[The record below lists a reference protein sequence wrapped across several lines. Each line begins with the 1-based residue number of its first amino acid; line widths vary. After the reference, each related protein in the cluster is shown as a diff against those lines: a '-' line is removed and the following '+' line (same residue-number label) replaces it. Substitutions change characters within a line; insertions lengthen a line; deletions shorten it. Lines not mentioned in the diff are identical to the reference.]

1 MIRLIFICCLCLS
14 LTGCMHQVS
23 PLEKALELSGSNRIH
38 LEQVLKHYS
47 QSSKDTLKLRTARFL
62 IENMPGHGWYEGDDL
77 IQFKKWVDSV
87 YSNREYP
94 FRATLYEAY
103 FQQPD
108 AFHGLTYYEDI
119 EHLDSTFLIT
129 HIDSTFSAIQ
139 KRPWLTTLTFD
150 ELCEYIFPYR
160 VGYEP
165 PTLLYELQD
174 SIYRTQ
180 ILPILHFDD
189 IRYNTYHLFNACQ
202 SRYAKRDMKVQI
214 QYKGKII
221 SYNIASCEAECLN
234 QLWFAKLL
242 MCPLAVDFNPAYP
255 NRLNR
260 HCWYAVIDNTQNNG
274 TRDIDTDSFKQGK
287 IYRKSYTHTP
297 VPISESTDFVPPLFK
312 KPFYKDVTAFYTSV
326 KDVVIKLDK
335 KYRQKYAYLCVFN
348 DLKWEPVAYS
358 EQKDGKFHFKDMG
371 KGVLYLPVVY
381 EKLDASP
388 ISHPFVIDLQG
399 KIHYFIPDTSSM
411 RSISLTRKFPLRNGI
426 EIINKGFLS
435 SKLEASNNLS
445 FDPKEHIGSFEK
457 ISSHQRAS
465 LLIKNSQ
472 SYRYWRITSS
482 AYLALGE
489 CHLYDSEGEKYIPI
503 ITSTIEKAF
512 DNDPISYYKNPKG
525 FITIDM
531 GKDVTLSKIEVTL
544 RNDGNG
550 IWPGH
555 WYELYYH
562 DGCEWRSLG
571 LKAATGYSISFDGVP
586 DNALLW
592 LRDLTTGKEESLF
605 SVEEGEIRFW

>member
-1 MIRLIFICCLCLS
+1 
-14 LTGCMHQVS
+14 MHQVS

-214 QYKGKII
+214 QYKGRII

-234 QLWFAKLL
+234 HLWFAKLL
-242 MCPLAVDFNPAYP
+242 MCPLAVDLNPAFP
-255 NRLNR
+255 NMPNR
-260 HCWYAVIDNTQNNG
+260 HCWSVVIDNTQANG
-274 TRDIDTDSFKQGK
+274 IHNLAPEVLKQGK
-287 IYRKSYTHTP
+287 IYRKTYTRNP
-297 VPISESTDFVPPLFK
+297 VPVPDSEEIVPPLFEL
-312 KPFYKDVTAFYTSV
+312 PFYKDVTAFYTTV
-326 KDVVIKLDK
+326 KDVVIEPDK
-335 KYRQKYAYLCVFN
+335 KLRQKYAYLCVFN
-348 DLKWEPVAYS
+348 DLKWEPIAYS
-358 EQKDGKFHFKDMG
+358 ECKDGKFHFKDMG
-371 KGVLYLPVVY
+371 RGVLYLPVVY
-381 EKLDASP
+381 DGLETSP

-399 KIHYFIPDTSSM
+399 NIRIFEPDTLTV
-411 RSISLTRKFPLRNGI
+411 RSVSLTRKFPLRNSV
-426 EIINKGFLS
+426 EIINRGFLYS
-435 SKLEASNNLS
+435 RLEASNDLEFKTKEIIGN
-445 FDPKEHIGSFEK
+445 FDK
-457 ISSHQRAS
+457 ISAQQRAS
-465 LLIKNSQ
+465 LWIKEPQ
-472 SYRYWRITSS
+472 AYRYWRITASG
-482 AYLALGE
+482 YLVLGE
-489 CHLYDSEGEKYIPI
+489 CHLYNREGERVNPVISPI
-503 ITSTIEKAF
+503 IEKAF
-512 DNDPISYYKNPKG
+512 DDNPISYYQSPSG
-525 FITIDM
+525 VITLDM
-531 GKDVTLSKIEVTL
+531 GEDVELLKVDVTL
-544 RNDGNG
+544 RNDGNA

-562 DGCEWRSLG
+562 NGNEWCSLG
-571 LKAATGYSISFDGVP
+571 LKAATDYSILFDGVP